1 MTDDSYE
8 TTRDEQRK
16 SLDALEQSI
25 RDRPQS
31 GIGNSGHSISS
42 YPSNGG
48 PPDISRIGEL
58 SARGIDKISVET
70 ADQIR
75 EIGEAA
81 VTRAEA
87 LRGEANALADS
98 ILEQGRRFSDRVAS
112 FTATAEAMV
121 SSMNEQRARLHK
133 SNS

>member
-25 RDRPQS
+25 RDRPQ
-31 GIGNSGHSISS
+31 GGVGNSGHSISS

-58 SARGIDKISVET
+58 SARGIDKISIET

-87 LRGEANALADS
+87 LRVKPMLLLIVYWNKGVVSPTVLLRS
-98 ILEQGRRFSDRVAS
+98 PLLRRRWC
-112 FTATAEAMV
+112 
-121 SSMNEQRARLHK
+121 RR
-133 SNS
+133 